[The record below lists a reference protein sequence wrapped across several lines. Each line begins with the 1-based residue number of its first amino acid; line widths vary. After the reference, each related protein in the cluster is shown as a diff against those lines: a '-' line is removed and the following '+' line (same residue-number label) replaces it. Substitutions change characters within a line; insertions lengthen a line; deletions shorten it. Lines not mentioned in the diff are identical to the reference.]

1 MREVAEGDGV
11 TWYFAYGSNLV
22 VERMRERGAPFMA
35 ARPALLRG
43 HRLVFDKRGFDGSAR
58 ANVAPTPGGLV
69 YGVLY
74 ELEEDGLEALR
85 GYESGYDLVPVEV
98 EVQGGEE
105 PVRTSAEVFV
115 ARPDRR
121 TKAPPKRSYL
131 ALILQGILQHGLPP
145 AARSEVERAAQ
156 RPEPRSVEP

>member
-1 MREVAEGDGV
+1 V
-11 TWYFAYGSNLV
+11 TRYFAYGSNLV
-22 VERMRERGAPFMA
+22 VERMRERGAPFKA

-58 ANVAPTPGGLV
+58 ANVAPAPGGLV

-85 GYESGYDLVPVEV
+85 GYESGYDLVAVEV
-98 EVQGGEE
+98 EVPDGDEAAR
-105 PVRTSAEVFV
+105 VSAKVFV

-121 TKAPPKRSYL
+121 TKAPPTRSYL
-131 ALILQGILQHGLPP
+131 ALILLGLQQHGLPT
-145 AARSEVERAAQ
+145 AARVEVERAAQ
-156 RPEPRSVEP
+156 RPAQRPAEP